1 MARPDSR
8 IVGNGDDIRVGAVA
22 NPVTGTRRR
31 SWRYT
36 ETRDKRE
43 LARERRREL
52 DTNER
57 EGGGGWGERDERQGE
72 IEKFRNKQ

>member
-1 MARPDSR
+1 M
-8 IVGNGDDIRVGAVA
+8 A

-43 LARERRREL
+43 LK
-52 DTNER
+52 
-57 EGGGGWGERDERQGE
+57 GRDERAKRGNQGE
-72 IEKFRNKQ
+72 IEKFRDKQ